1 MLDCINAWIQV
12 FGMLWEA
19 FFKAP
24 LYGSLTWG
32 YFCISVAVMGI
43 LISFFIARFK

>member
-1 MLDCINAWIQV
+1 MLDYINAWIEV
-12 FGMLWEA
+12 FGMIWTALFE
-19 FFKAP
+19 AP

-32 YFCISVAVMGI
+32 YFCISCTVMGI